1 MSLTIEEHIR
11 AIEEEISSTD
21 YNKATQMHIGRL
33 KAKLAR
39 LKGELEKRRSKGAP
53 GKGYSIKKSGNA
65 TVALVG
71 FPSVGKS
78 TLLNKL
84 TGANSLV
91 AEYHFTT
98 VDVVPGIMYQES
110 AKIQVLDLPGLIK
123 DASKGKGRGR
133 EVLSVVRSADMI
145 LLMLDVFETNI
156 GVLARELE
164 IAGIRLNQGPPD
176 VVIAKTEKGGINIQA
191 TVQLT
196 KIDEELAKA
205 VVSEYGHINAD
216 VVIRQDVTEDQLID
230 VLAGNRVYMKAIA
243 VVNKIDLAE
252 KERLNAIKRSLR
264 GFSSVFISA
273 EKDVGLEDL
282 RKAIFDKLDLIRV
295 YMKPQGAEADLKE
308 PLVIRNGSTVEDV
321 CNQIHRTFRRS
332 FRYALIWGKSAK
344 FPGQMVG
351 LEHVLRDSDVLSI
364 IVSRG
369 RAI

>member
-1 MSLTIEEHIR
+1 MALTIEEQIK

-21 YNKATQMHIGRL
+21 YNKATQLHIGKL

-39 LKGELEKRRSKGAP
+39 LKGELEKRRSTAVP
-53 GKGYSIKKSGNA
+53 GKGYSVKKSGNA

-91 AEYHFTT
+91 AEYQFTT
-98 VDVVPGIMYQES
+98 VDVVPGIMYEES

-133 EVLSVVRSADMI
+133 EVLSVVRSADLI
-145 LLMLDVFETNI
+145 LLMLDMFETNVQ
-156 GVLARELE
+156 VLIRELE

-176 VVIAKTEKGGINIQA
+176 VVVTKTEKGGILVKA

-196 KIDEELAKA
+196 KIDEEMAKA
-205 VVSEYGHINAD
+205 IVSEYGHINAE
-216 VVIRQDVTEDQLID
+216 VVIREDVSEDQLID
-230 VLAGNRVYMKAIA
+230 VLAGNRVYTKAIA
-243 VVNKIDLAE
+243 VVNKIDLAQ
-252 KERLNAIKRSLR
+252 KDRLSSMKRSLR
-264 GFSSVFISA
+264 GLSPVFISA

-295 YMKPQGAEADLKE
+295 YMKRQGAEADMKE
-308 PLVIRNGSTVEDV
+308 PMVIRNGSTVGDV
-321 CNQIHRTFRRS
+321 CDQIHRTFRRH
-332 FRYALIWGKSAK
+332 FRYALVWGKSAK

-351 LEHVLRDSDVLSI
+351 LEHRLVDGDVLSV